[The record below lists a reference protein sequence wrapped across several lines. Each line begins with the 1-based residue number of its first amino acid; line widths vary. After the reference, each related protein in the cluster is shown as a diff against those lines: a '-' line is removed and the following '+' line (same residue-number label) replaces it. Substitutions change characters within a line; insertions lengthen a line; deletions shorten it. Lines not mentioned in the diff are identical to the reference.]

1 MAGGL
6 AFFTIPTCFLSLMIP
21 LETLNE
27 HAIQSIKF
35 SPYILKTIICILFIF
50 NCHQLPT
57 LEIHLENHLVS
68 NIDYSD

>member
-1 MAGGL
+1 MAVGL
-6 AFFTIPTCFLSLMIP
+6 AFFTIPTCFLLLMIP

-35 SPYILKTIICILFIF
+35 SPYILKTIIGIVLIF

-57 LEIHLENHLVS
+57 T
-68 NIDYSD
+68 

>member
-35 SPYILKTIICILFIF
+35 SPYILKTIICIVFIF

-57 LEIHLENHLVS
+57 T
-68 NIDYSD
+68 